1 MKEKS
6 NKKYL
11 IFPII
16 MLVLA
21 IVTTFL
27 GHHFGSIYETLE
39 KYDITGMATICMYA
53 MLFFEITVLA
63 FCIYKGKKGLEEGF
77 DYLFSKF
84 ISFIFILLIIIP
96 IISFFNVRNEE
107 EKLANEL
114 ENKNKETIEN
124 VFLEKNSK
132 NKNKLKGIQD
142 YIDLQENDQFYDRKQ
157 EIASEIQ
164 GNSKGQYFLR
174 YFIFNRYNY
183 NFSYKNNLTMKER
196 YYAIFS
202 RASLI
207 NIICFVFYVTSWIT
221 DQRLNKMRTNR
232 RRRN

>member
-96 IISFFNVRNEE
+96 IISFFIVRNEE

-124 VFLEKNSK
+124 VF
-132 NKNKLKGIQD
+132 
-142 YIDLQENDQFYDRKQ
+142 
-157 EIASEIQ
+157 
-164 GNSKGQYFLR
+164 
-174 YFIFNRYNY
+174 
-183 NFSYKNNLTMKER
+183 
-196 YYAIFS
+196 
-202 RASLI
+202 
-207 NIICFVFYVTSWIT
+207 
-221 DQRLNKMRTNR
+221 
-232 RRRN
+232 